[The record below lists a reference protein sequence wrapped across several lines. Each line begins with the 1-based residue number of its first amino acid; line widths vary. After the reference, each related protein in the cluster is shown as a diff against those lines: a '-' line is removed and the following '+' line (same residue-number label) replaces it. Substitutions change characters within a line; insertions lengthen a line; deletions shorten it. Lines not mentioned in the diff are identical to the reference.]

1 MIDGIITKLRTYNDS
16 TLRSDIQDKPIEMM
30 ELVEEYFHCG

>member
-1 MIDGIITKLRTYNDS
+1 MIDGIITKLRTYNDA